1 MTHSTSNHVHSIA
14 LPVIIAA
21 SIIFSVLP
29 REAAAGGWELRTT
42 ADEVPGTR
50 EIESGDI
57 EKAIRI
63 SKVQLSHASSA
74 HKVAVLTN
82 LCIGYILNKSFDQAQ
97 QYCDQAVERPNEK
110 TVSHNNRGV
119 LNALQGDFSAAM
131 QDFDSAA
138 KAGCLGECSVDSSN
152 SDELPRPI
160 ARRNLARANN
170 EMLATQAQDN
180 DESVAARAD

>member
-1 MTHSTSNHVHSIA
+1 MTNSIPTIVHTIA
-14 LPVIIAA
+14 LPTIFAA
-21 SIIFSVLP
+21 SLILSALP
-29 REAAAGGWELRTT
+29 GDAFADGWELRTT

-63 SKVQLSHASSA
+63 SNVQLPRVSPQY
-74 HKVAVLTN
+74 KVAVLTN

-97 QYCDQAVERPNEK
+97 VYCDQAVERSNEK

-119 LNALQGDFSAAM
+119 LNALQGNYSAAM
-131 QDFDSAA
+131 EDFDDAA
-138 KAGCLGECSVDSSN
+138 TAGCFGECSTSGSDS
-152 SDELPRPI
+152 DDLPRPM
-160 ARRNLARANN
+160 ARRNLSKA
-170 EMLATQAQDN
+170 EGQMLAARERVI